1 MPHKIVTL
9 DSGRRQQFQTGAQR
23 DEQTDKPRF
32 DLIPLDALDLLQEL
46 ESGVAMEVDRTQPP
60 ITGWCDASEVRVALI
75 PALALNRLGGLYHR
89 GAVKYGEN
97 NYQKGIPLARI
108 YASLFRH
115 VIAWKAGDTSEDHL
129 AAIAWNAIAL
139 MFTENAIAEGALPA
153 ALADAGPLTNEGSPD
168 EPRTV

>member
-1 MPHKIVTL
+1 MSHKIVTL
-9 DSGRRQQFQTGAQR
+9 DSGHRQQFQTGAQR

-32 DLIPLDALDLLQEL
+32 DLIPLDALDILQRWE
-46 ESGVAMEVDRTQPP
+46 GGAPFEVDQSNPP
-60 ITGWCDASEVRVALI
+60 ITGWCDPRDVRIDLI

-89 GAVKYGEN
+89 GAVKYGDN

-115 VIAWKAGDTSEDHL
+115 LIAWKAGDTSEDHL

-139 MFTENAIAEGALPA
+139 MFTENAVAEGKLLAE
-153 ALADAGPLTNEGSPD
+153 LADAGPMTNGGD
-168 EPRTV
+168 HG